1 MDVPPF
7 AATRPEGASDSRAEA
22 EISAAPATKASLCH
36 GKSSAFSLPAVYS
49 RAAGWLSRFCIP
61 AGVLRMRIL
70 YGGRVRFCV
79 CRPPKSKKRR
89 FTLTS
94 CVFCR
99 VRAWM
104 FRPSRQL
111 APKGHRTAAR
121 RRKLAQPR
129 QRKPR
134 YVMGNRLLFHFRLCT
149 AGRQGG
155 FPGFVYQP
163 VRPECRISMTSR
175 AVRGEGCASSCHR
188 AYV

>member
-1 MDVPPF
+1 MQNAVRPP
-7 AATRPEGASDSRAEA
+7 
-22 EISAAPATKASLCH
+22 
-36 GKSSAFSLPAVYS
+36 KSSAFSLPAVYS
-49 RAAGWLSRFCIP
+49 REAEWLSRLCMP
-61 AGVLRMRIL
+61 AGVLRMRIF

-104 FRPSRQL
+104 FRHSRQL

-129 QRKPR
+129 RRKPR

-149 AGRQGG
+149 AGRQGAACQKILHSEG
-155 FPGFVYQP
+155 TG
-163 VRPECRISMTSR
+163 VRVPSPPASAPHDSTHTPLRRRIGMHQNIHGAEKSR
-175 AVRGEGCASSCHR
+175 K
-188 AYV
+188 